1 MKKLIK
7 FLPLVL
13 VFAISL
19 SSCKKDNKE
28 IKLSTLNGTEWEAKL
43 GKEYAK
49 HFGIPENAVS
59 TLEKFEVILNFKF
72 FEKKFNAQYS
82 VILKM
87 QGMDELNQSKQ
98 DDSTNYK
105 YDANTGVIIICE
117 KNGDCKEGNQGYVKG
132 NKMIFEKV
140 EIKENTPMRIELTK
154 K

>member
-19 SSCKKDNKE
+19 SSCKKENKE

-49 HFGIPENAVS
+49 YFIYIPENTV
-59 TLEKFEVILNFKF
+59 LERFEVKLNFKF
-72 FEKKFNAQYS
+72 SEKKFNAQSS
-82 VILKM
+82 VILKI
-87 QGMDELNQSKQ
+87 QGMDELNRSKQ

-117 KNGDCKEGNQGYVKG
+117 KNENCKDGDKGHVKG
-132 NKMIFEKV
+132 NKMIFENI